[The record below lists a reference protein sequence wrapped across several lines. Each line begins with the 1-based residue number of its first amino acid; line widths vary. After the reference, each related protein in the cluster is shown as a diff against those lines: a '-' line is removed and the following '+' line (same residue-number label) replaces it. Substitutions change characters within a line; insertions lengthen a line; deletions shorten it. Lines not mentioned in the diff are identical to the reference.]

1 MIRARLQGEKFM
13 YPITVSVH
21 DIDGFL
27 LVKITPRETGLAHA
41 LYFEC
46 EASERFTDYT
56 PYFYACKEDW
66 LIPILISD
74 NPCAI
79 DKGIGESDFADTIE
93 WAKRNQGVLI
103 KHWYGEI
110 DDPQL
115 VFAIENQHRREAGVS
130 PATWGL

>member
-1 MIRARLQGEKFM
+1 M
-13 YPITVSVH
+13 
-21 DIDGFL
+21 
-27 LVKITPRETGLAHA
+27 VKITPRETGLAHD

-46 EASERFTDYT
+46 EASERLADCT

-74 NPCAI
+74 NPCVI
-79 DKGIGESDFADTIE
+79 DKGNEESDFADTIE

-103 KHWYGEI
+103 KHWYGEV

-115 VFAIENQHRREAGVS
+115 IFAIENQHRREAGV
-130 PATWGL
+130 PLATWGL